1 MYLLLFVLGV
11 ATFAAR
17 VKTADSKS
25 RLREVHE
32 QSRQLEVT
40 LEHKGKEVA
49 GKELRVDAALRALNE
64 SESALL
70 QVKGRLERERSLA
83 CEKEKHAFVEKAK
96 ARLAEERRERDA
108 KTEVE
113 KATASETLAAVANQ
127 VLEETRKLEGNI
139 TCLLYTSPSPRDR
152 QKTRM
157 PSSA

>member
-1 MYLLLFVLGV
+1 MAKPSSFKRGRSAVYLLLFVLGV

-64 SESALL
+64 SERP
-70 QVKGRLERERSLA
+70 V
-83 CEKEKHAFVEKAK
+83 
-96 ARLAEERRERDA
+96 
-108 KTEVE
+108 
-113 KATASETLAAVANQ
+113 AS
-127 VLEETRKLEGNI
+127 
-139 TCLLYTSPSPRDR
+139 
-152 QKTRM
+152 
-157 PSSA
+157 